1 MKPVRANL
9 EMHQKLIKGFP
20 ELLSKVRVKQGLK
33 TESTPEAKESA
44 VKNTVLSL

>member
-1 MKPVRANL
+1 MKPVRDNL

-33 TESTPEAKESA
+33 TESTKAAKESS
-44 VKNTVLSL
+44 VKSTILSL